1 MLPCFKKYIGLVH
14 HILMEHLKLFT
25 KKKKELRQV
34 GGVFRYN
41 ERLMKG
47 PHVCLGQTNAEA
59 CKTRQNKKEKNRK
72 ELAAGTDYYS

>member
-1 MLPCFKKYIGLVH
+1 M
-14 HILMEHLKLFT
+14 
-25 KKKKELRQV
+25 
-34 GGVFRYN
+34 GGAFRYN
-41 ERLMKG
+41 ERLMKGG